1 MDITI
6 TLTEAEAKALAHVAN
21 DPVEWANNVVKER
34 ARLAMEDIFANEVQQ
49 MLADPTVTTI
59 PADREAVVLAA
70 DILSAAEVAAA
81 SNETLI

>member
-49 MLADPTVTTI
+49 MLADPTVTNI

-70 DILSAAEVAAA
+70 DITSLADAVALMPEVLS
-81 SNETLI
+81 